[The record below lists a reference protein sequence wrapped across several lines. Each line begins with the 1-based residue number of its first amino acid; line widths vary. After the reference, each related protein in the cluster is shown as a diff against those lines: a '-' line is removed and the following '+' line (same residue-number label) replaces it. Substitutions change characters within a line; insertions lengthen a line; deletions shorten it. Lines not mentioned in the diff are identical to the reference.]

1 MAKKSDTKQI
11 WARFTPEQL
20 EIIDAAAAEEN
31 RTRASYIA
39 NAVMTYTNDK
49 FEVDGAVTEAIAAEE
64 EE

>member
-1 MAKKSDTKQI
+1 MAKNKQI
-11 WARFTPEQL
+11 WARFSEEQL
-20 EIIDAAAAEEN
+20 EVIDAAADAEG

-49 FEVDGAVTEAIAAEE
+49 FEVDGAVTAAIAAEE